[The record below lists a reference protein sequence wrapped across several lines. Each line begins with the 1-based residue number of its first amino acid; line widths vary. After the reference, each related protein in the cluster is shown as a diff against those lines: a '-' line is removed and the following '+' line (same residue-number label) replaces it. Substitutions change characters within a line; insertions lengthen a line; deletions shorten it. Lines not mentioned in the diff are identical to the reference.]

1 MGWCVAAAVNKLINK
16 LAGFVIEFDQL
27 RLLSL

>member
-1 MGWCVAAAVNKLINK
+1 MSRCIAAAVNKLINK
-16 LAGFVIEFDQL
+16 LAGFVIEVDQL